1 MSITPDTTHWK
12 VEGATS
18 NTRYF
23 VVEERILAGVPP
35 PGSIDDAGTARQNLE
50 FQHGYFRK
58 TKPGVVVIFFDHLVS
73 QDKGARA
80 VYQTEADAAVLL
92 ATALVG
98 GNLLSRA
105 MGSFFMGLS
114 KPKIPVKMFRTL
126 DEAVVWAH
134 ERIATVDKERGT

>member
-1 MSITPDTTHWK
+1 VSTTPDTARWES
-12 VEGATS
+12 VGETS

-23 VVEERILAGVPP
+23 LVEERVLAGVPP
-35 PGSIDDAGTARQNLE
+35 AGSVDDARSARENID
-50 FQHGYFRK
+50 FQQGYFRK
-58 TKPGVVVIFFDHLVS
+58 NKPGVVIIFFDNLVS

-80 VYQTEADAAVLL
+80 VYQTQGDPTVLVG
-92 ATALVG
+92 TALVG

-114 KPKIPVKMFRTL
+114 KPKVAVKMFPSL

-134 ERIATVDKERGT
+134 QRIAMTDKERGT